1 MRKLFTALTLLLCLV
16 LCVFAFAS
24 CDKKSKGD
32 AKTSEATTSAHTH
45 VPNAV
50 YTVDVAPTCITKG
63 SKSNHCSVC
72 GQIIPETVVEIDADP
87 SLHVVDDWETVE
99 PTLLANG
106 SKTGVCQVCDNPV
119 NEVVEFEHDI
129 QIFTTSGGKYT
140 PGYATL
146 GEIRGDKHLYDAGN
160 DMLIEYSILWNETL
174 LGLYK
179 TQNTMPTIDTR
190 FTTSSSGTSGNS
202 GIVRWEL
209 ADDVPSPWCA
219 CKHAGGFEVA
229 AFTTSEYDSPYPN
242 FDKVGGEITSYPNIG
257 GANEGDGQPL
267 GDMQWGWHRVSIRYR
282 ETVTNV
288 DAVKGGADATYK
300 LEVWV
305 YIDGVLVLHNSASD
319 HRKEDGAD
327 RKAFSAETDNAGGIT
342 YTENDSL
349 FLHGAFLDSKKM
361 TEGKGYFEIAD
372 YSVTVGTDFVQNV
385 RKVTNP
391 VATQLEVEADVF
403 VPSTMWYELA
413 D

>member
-1 MRKLFTALTLLLCLV
+1 M
-16 LCVFAFAS
+16 
-24 CDKKSKGD
+24 
-32 AKTSEATTSAHTH
+32 
-45 VPNAV
+45 
-50 YTVDVAPTCITKG
+50 
-63 SKSNHCSVC
+63 
-72 GQIIPETVVEIDADP
+72 
-87 SLHVVDDWETVE
+87 
-99 PTLLANG
+99 
-106 SKTGVCQVCDNPV
+106 
-119 NEVVEFEHDI
+119 
-129 QIFTTSGGKYT
+129 
-140 PGYATL
+140 
-146 GEIRGDKHLYDAGN
+146 
-160 DMLIEYSILWNETL
+160 
-174 LGLYK
+174 
-179 TQNTMPTIDTR
+179 
-190 FTTSSSGTSGNS
+190 
-202 GIVRWEL
+202 
-209 ADDVPSPWCA
+209 
-219 CKHAGGFEVA
+219 
-229 AFTTSEYDSPYPN
+229 
-242 FDKVGGEITSYPNIG
+242 
-257 GANEGDGQPL
+257 
-267 GDMQWGWHRVSIRYR
+267 
-282 ETVTNV
+282 TNV